1 MVGVLIYSSI
11 ILIVATLLVL
21 LIINILRGLKDFIE
35 NMNYVRSVSFK
46 FSLGQ
51 KIFFWSSVAIMII
64 TAIIAIFALIYNA
77 ISLIIK

>member
-64 TAIIAIFALIYNA
+64 TAIIVIFALIYNA

>member
-11 ILIVATLLVL
+11 ILIVATLLVS

-64 TAIIAIFALIYNA
+64 TAIIVIFALIYNA